1 MSNNKI
7 DEIHSIDD
15 SAEKNIIAYAAYN
28 GIKDMITKSCTIVIN
43 VDAEGNAD
51 YEYID
56 NSVPTNPNTGDPYF
70 EIRDDAWN
78 GEWVAGEAKPI
89 PDSEF
94 GGDDGY

>member
-1 MSNNKI
+1 MSNNI

-28 GIKDMITKSCTIVIN
+28 GIKDIITKSCTIVIN

-56 NSVPTNPNTGDPYF
+56 NSVPTNPNTGKPYF
-70 EIRDDAWN
+70 KTNEN
-78 GEWVAGEAKPI
+78 GFDGERVAGEVKPM

-94 GGDDGY
+94 GGDDE